1 MSQEWDIK
9 PRGEACSD
17 CQKPFVDKQSYH
29 ALLAFVQDEG
39 YARSDFCAECW
50 PKHEGKA
57 SPTSTWQGTFRMPP
71 PPPEEALKKETA
83 EGMLRRLMA
92 DEDETKINPIYIL
105 AVMLERKRVLIERDV
120 QKREDGTT
128 IRVYEHRQSGETFLI
143 PEPHLRLDELEHVQ
157 EEVVQ
162 LLGGK
167 PKKAPDAAEQG
178 DSTEK
183 PEEAAEAEEPTAAD
197 ND

>member
-9 PRGEACSD
+9 PRGEACTD
-17 CQKPFVDKQSYH
+17 CQKPFTDRQPYH
-29 ALLAFVQDEG
+29 ALLAFIQDQG
-39 YARSDFCAECW
+39 YTRSDFCVECW
-50 PKHEGKA
+50 PKHQGDV
-57 SPTSTWQGTFRMPP
+57 SPTSTWQGVFRMPP

-92 DEDETKINPIYIL
+92 DEDDTKINPIYIL
-105 AVMLERKRVLIERDV
+105 AVMLERKRVLIERDI

-128 IRVYEHRQSGETFLI
+128 IRVYEHRLSGETFLI

-157 EEVVQ
+157 EEVVL
-162 LLGGK
+162 LLGGGPRK
-167 PKKAPDAAEQG
+167 TPAVGAQNDSAEKA
-178 DSTEK
+178 
-183 PEEAAEAEEPTAAD
+183 EEAQTPAAGD